1 VNAPADPLTAQP
13 DPLKGL
19 DLSLVSLFAGLALAE
34 EVQRRMAAEGFDDA
48 RFGHGFVF
56 QHLVAGPLPIGDLAR
71 AMDVTQQ
78 RASKATA
85 ELEALGYVRR
95 EPDPADARVRR
106 IALTQRGWGAIEA
119 ARRARASILEH
130 LRERLGPERV
140 AAAEALLCD
149 VLRETG
155 ADAAVQA
162 RRVRLPG

>member
-1 VNAPADPLTAQP
+1 METRADPLAANP
-13 DPLKGL
+13 DPLEGL
-19 DLSLVSLFAGLALAE
+19 DLSLAALFAGLALAE
-34 EVQRRMAAEGFDDA
+34 EVQGRLAVEGFDDA

-56 QHLVAGPLPIGDLAR
+56 QHLVAGPVTIGDLAR

-85 ELEALGYVRR
+85 ELEELGYVRR

-106 IALTQRGWGAIEA
+106 SALTERGWGAIEA
-119 ARRARASILEH
+119 ARRARAAVVDE
-130 LRERLGPERV
+130 LRERLGGERID
-140 AAAEALLCD
+140 AAEALLRD

>member
-1 VNAPADPLTAQP
+1 VDQVSTDPLQA
-13 DPLKGL
+13 L
-19 DLSLVSLFAGLALAE
+19 DLSLVSLFAGLSLAE
-34 EVQRRMAAEGFDDA
+34 EVQRRMAADGFDDA
-48 RFGHGFVF
+48 RFAHGFVF
-56 QHLVAGPLPIGDLAR
+56 QHLVSGPLPIGDLAR

-106 IALTQRGWGAIEA
+106 IALTERGWSAIES
-119 ARRARASILEH
+119 ARRARAAVLGE
-130 LRERLGPERV
+130 LRERLGADRV
-140 AAAEALLCD
+140 AAAEQLLRD

-155 ADAAVQA
+155 ADAAVSA

>member
-1 VNAPADPLTAQP
+1 MSP
-13 DPLKGL
+13 DPLQRL
-19 DLSLVSLFAGLALAE
+19 DLSLAAMLVGLALAE
-34 EVQRRMAAEGFDDA
+34 DVQRRLAADGFADA

-106 IALTQRGWGAIEA
+106 IALTERAEAVIEA
-119 ARRARASILEH
+119 ARRARASILDDLRARLGAERVEAAEEL
-130 LRERLGPERV
+130 LRE
-140 AAAEALLCD
+140 

-155 ADAAVQA
+155 ADAAVSA
-162 RRVRLPG
+162 RRVRLPS

>member
-1 VNAPADPLTAQP
+1 MEVPLEQ
-13 DPLKGL
+13 L

-34 EVQRRMAAEGFDDA
+34 EVQARLAAEGFGDA

-56 QHLVAGPLPIGDLAR
+56 QHLVEGPLPIGELAR

-95 EPDPADARVRR
+95 EGDPGDARVRR
-106 IALTQRGWGAIEA
+106 IALTERGEAVIAA
-119 ARRARASILEH
+119 ARRARAAVVGE
-130 LRERLGPERV
+130 LRERLGAARV
-140 AAAEALLCD
+140 EAAEALLRD

-155 ADAAVQA
+155 AEPAIRA

>member
-1 VNAPADPLTAQP
+1 VNQVTTSDAAPLE
-13 DPLKGL
+13 GL
-19 DLSLVSLFAGLALAE
+19 DLSLLSLFAGLALAE
-34 EVQRRMAAEGFDDA
+34 EVQRRLAAEGFADA

-95 EPDPADARVRR
+95 EPDPEDARVRR
-106 IALTQRGWGAIEA
+106 IALTERGWGAIEA
-119 ARRARASILEH
+119 ARRARASLLAE
-130 LRERLGPERV
+130 LVDRLGADRV
-140 AAAEALLCD
+140 GAAEALLRE
-149 VLRETG
+149 VLRATG
-155 ADAAVQA
+155 ADAAVSA

>member
-1 VNAPADPLTAQP
+1 MIQVSP
-13 DPLKGL
+13 DPLERL
-19 DLSLVSLFAGLALAE
+19 DLSLAAMLVGLALAE
-34 EVQRRMAAEGFDDA
+34 DVQRRLAADGFADA

-85 ELEALGYVRR
+85 ELEALGYLRR

-106 IALTQRGWGAIEA
+106 IALTERGQAVIEA
-119 ARRARASILEH
+119 SRRARASILDDLRARLGAERVEAAEEL
-130 LRERLGPERV
+130 LRE
-140 AAAEALLCD
+140 

-155 ADAAVQA
+155 ADAAVSA
-162 RRVRLPG
+162 RRVRLPS

>member
-1 VNAPADPLTAQP
+1 VYQVDIDL
-13 DPLKGL
+13 DRL
-19 DLSLVSLFAGLALAE
+19 DLSLVSLFAGLGLAE
-34 EVQRRMAAEGFDDA
+34 EVQKRLAAEGFDDA

-78 RASKATA
+78 RASKASA

-106 IALTQRGWGAIEA
+106 IALTERGQAAIEA
-119 ARRARASILEH
+119 ARRARAAVVGE
-130 LRERLGPERV
+130 LREKLGVARV
-140 AAAEALLCD
+140 EAAEELLRE

-155 ADAAVQA
+155 VEPAIRA

>member
-1 VNAPADPLTAQP
+1 M
-13 DPLKGL
+13 
-19 DLSLVSLFAGLALAE
+19 DLSLTSLFAGLALAE
-34 EVQRRMAAEGFDDA
+34 EVQRRIAAEGFDDA

-56 QHLVAGPLPIGDLAR
+56 QHLVGGPVAIGDLAR

-85 ELEALGYVRR
+85 ELEELGYVRR

-106 IALTQRGWGAIEA
+106 IALTERGWGAIEA
-119 ARRARASILEH
+119 ARRARAAVVGK
-130 LRERLGPERV
+130 LRERLGADRV
-140 AAAEALLCD
+140 AAAEELLRD

-155 ADAAVQA
+155 AEAAVQA

>member
-1 VNAPADPLTAQP
+1 VIQVSP
-13 DPLKGL
+13 DPLERL
-19 DLSLVSLFAGLALAE
+19 DLSLAAMLVGLALAE
-34 EVQRRMAAEGFDDA
+34 DVQRRLAADGFADA

-106 IALTQRGWGAIEA
+106 IALTERGQAVIEA
-119 ARRARASILEH
+119 SRRARASILDDLRARLGAERVEAAEEL
-130 LRERLGPERV
+130 LRE
-140 AAAEALLCD
+140 

-155 ADAAVQA
+155 ADAAVSA
-162 RRVRLPG
+162 RRVRLPS

>member
-1 VNAPADPLTAQP
+1 VSP
-13 DPLKGL
+13 DPLERL
-19 DLSLVSLFAGLALAE
+19 DLSLAAMFVGLALAE
-34 EVQRRMAAEGFDDA
+34 EVQRRLAADGFADA

-106 IALTQRGWGAIEA
+106 IALTERGQAVIEA
-119 ARRARASILEH
+119 SRRARASILDDLRARLGAERIEAAEEL
-130 LRERLGPERV
+130 LRE
-140 AAAEALLCD
+140 

-155 ADAAVQA
+155 ADAAVSA
-162 RRVRLPG
+162 RRVRLPS

>member
-1 VNAPADPLTAQP
+1 MEVPLEQ
-13 DPLKGL
+13 L

-34 EVQRRMAAEGFDDA
+34 EVQARLAAEGFADA

-56 QHLVAGPLPIGDLAR
+56 QHLVGGPLPIGELAH

-95 EPDPADARVRR
+95 EGDPGDARVRR
-106 IALTQRGWGAIEA
+106 VALTERGEAVIAA
-119 ARRARASILEH
+119 ARRARAAVVAE
-130 LRERLGPERV
+130 LRERLGAARV
-140 AAAEALLCD
+140 EAAEALLRD

-155 ADAAVQA
+155 AEPAIRA

>member
-1 VNAPADPLTAQP
+1 VDQVSP
-13 DPLKGL
+13 DPLERL
-19 DLSLVSLFAGLALAE
+19 DLSLAAMFVGLALAE
-34 EVQRRMAAEGFDDA
+34 EVQRRLAADGFADA

-56 QHLVAGPLPIGDLAR
+56 QHLVAGALPIGDLAR

-106 IALTQRGWGAIEA
+106 IALTERGQAVIEA
-119 ARRARASILEH
+119 SRRARASILDDLRARLGAERVEAAEEL
-130 LRERLGPERV
+130 LRE
-140 AAAEALLCD
+140 

-155 ADAAVQA
+155 ADAAVSA
-162 RRVRLPG
+162 RRVRLPS

>member
-1 VNAPADPLTAQP
+1 LQR
-13 DPLKGL
+13 L
-19 DLSLVSLFAGLALAE
+19 DLSLAAMFVGLALAE
-34 EVQRRMAAEGFDDA
+34 DVQRRLAADGFADA

-106 IALTQRGWGAIEA
+106 IALTERAEAVIEA
-119 ARRARASILEH
+119 ARRARASILDDLRARLGAERVEAAEEL
-130 LRERLGPERV
+130 LRE
-140 AAAEALLCD
+140 

-155 ADAAVQA
+155 ADAAVSA
-162 RRVRLPG
+162 RRVRLPS

>member
-1 VNAPADPLTAQP
+1 VNQDASLEQ
-13 DPLKGL
+13 L

-34 EVQRRMAAEGFDDA
+34 EVQRRLAAEGFEDV

-56 QHLVAGPLPIGDLAR
+56 QHLVGGPLPIGDLAR

-106 IALTQRGWGAIEA
+106 IALTERGRAAIEA
-119 ARRARASILEH
+119 ARWARAALVDE
-130 LRERLGPERV
+130 LRQRLGAERV
-140 AAAEALLCD
+140 AAAEALLRD

-155 ADAAVQA
+155 AESAIRA

>member
-1 VNAPADPLTAQP
+1 VNQVTTSDAAPLE
-13 DPLKGL
+13 GL
-19 DLSLVSLFAGLALAE
+19 DLSLLSLFAGLALAE
-34 EVQRRMAAEGFDDA
+34 EVQRRLAAEGFADA

-95 EPDPADARVRR
+95 EPDPEDARVRR
-106 IALTQRGWGAIEA
+106 IALTERGWGAIEA
-119 ARRARASILEH
+119 ARRARASLLAE
-130 LRERLGPERV
+130 LVDRLGADRV
-140 AAAEALLCD
+140 GAAEALLRE
-149 VLRETG
+149 VLWATG
-155 ADAAVQA
+155 ADAAVSA

>member
-1 VNAPADPLTAQP
+1 VDQVDDFL
-13 DPLKGL
+13 DGL
-19 DLSLVSLFAGLALAE
+19 DLSLTSLFAGLALAE
-34 EVQRRMAAEGFDDA
+34 EVQRRLAAEGFDDA

-56 QHLVAGPLPIGDLAR
+56 QHLVAGPLAIGDLAR

-106 IALTQRGWGAIEA
+106 IALTERGCAAIEA
-119 ARRARASILEH
+119 ARRARASILDH
-130 LRERLGPERV
+130 LRERLGAGRV
-140 AAAEALLCD
+140 AAAEELLRD

-155 ADAAVQA
+155 ADAAVSA
-162 RRVRLPG
+162 RRVRLPS

>member
-1 VNAPADPLTAQP
+1 METPTDPLTAAA
-13 DPLKGL
+13 DPLQGL
-19 DLSLVSLFAGLALAE
+19 DFSLAALFAGLALAE
-34 EVQRRMAAEGFDDA
+34 QVQERLAAEGFADA

-56 QHLVAGPLPIGDLAR
+56 QHLVGGPLAIGDLAR

-95 EPDPADARVRR
+95 EVDPGDARVRR
-106 IALTQRGWGAIEA
+106 IALTERGWGAIEA
-119 ARRARASILEH
+119 ARRARAAVVGE
-130 LRERLGPERV
+130 LRARLGGERV
-140 AAAEALLCD
+140 DAAEELLRD

-155 ADAAVQA
+155 AAAEVQA

>member
-1 VNAPADPLTAQP
+1 VEDVR
-13 DPLKGL
+13 L

-34 EVQRRMAAEGFDDA
+34 EVQRRLAAEGFEDL

-56 QHLVAGPLPIGDLAR
+56 QHLVAGPVTIGDLAR

-85 ELEALGYVRR
+85 ELEALGYMARAT
-95 EPDPADARVRR
+95 DPGDARVRR
-106 IALTQRGWGAIEA
+106 VGLTARGEAAIAA
-119 ARRARASILEH
+119 ARRARAAVVGD
-130 LRERLGPERV
+130 LRKRLGAERV
-140 AAAEALLCD
+140 DAAEELLHD

-155 ADAAVQA
+155 AEPAIRA

>member
-1 VNAPADPLTAQP
+1 VSSDPLER
-13 DPLKGL
+13 L
-19 DLSLVSLFAGLALAE
+19 DLSLAAMFVGLALAE
-34 EVQRRMAAEGFDDA
+34 EVQRRLAADGFADA

-106 IALTQRGWGAIEA
+106 IALTERGQAVIEA
-119 ARRARASILEH
+119 SRRARASILDDLRARLGAERVEAAEEL
-130 LRERLGPERV
+130 LRE
-140 AAAEALLCD
+140 

-155 ADAAVQA
+155 ADAAVSA
-162 RRVRLPG
+162 RRVRLPS

>member
-1 VNAPADPLTAQP
+1 VDQVNPQADPVDA
-13 DPLKGL
+13 L
-19 DLSLVSLFAGLALAE
+19 DLSLASLFAGLALAE
-34 EVQRRMAAEGFDDA
+34 EVQRRLAAEGFDDA

-56 QHLVAGPLPIGDLAR
+56 QHLVAGPLAIGDLAR

-106 IALTQRGWGAIEA
+106 IALTERGWAAIEA
-119 ARRARASILEH
+119 ARRARASILDE
-130 LRERLGPERV
+130 LRARLGAERV
-140 AAAEALLCD
+140 AGAEELLRD

-155 ADAAVQA
+155 ADAAVAA
-162 RRVRLPG
+162 RRVRLPS

>member
-1 VNAPADPLTAQP
+1 VEDVS
-13 DPLKGL
+13 L

-34 EVQRRMAAEGFDDA
+34 EVQRRLAAEGFEDL

-56 QHLVAGPLPIGDLAR
+56 QHLVAGPVTIGDLAR

-85 ELEALGYVRR
+85 ELEALEYVARAAH
-95 EPDPADARVRR
+95 PGDARVRR
-106 IALTQRGWGAIEA
+106 VGLTARGEAAIAA
-119 ARRARASILEH
+119 ARRARAAVVGEV
-130 LRERLGPERV
+130 RERLGAERV
-140 AAAEALLCD
+140 DAAEQLLND

-155 ADAAVQA
+155 AEPAIRA

>member
-1 VNAPADPLTAQP
+1 VNQVSSDPLER
-13 DPLKGL
+13 L
-19 DLSLVSLFAGLALAE
+19 DLSLAAMFVGLALAE
-34 EVQRRMAAEGFDDA
+34 EVQRRLAADGFADA

-106 IALTQRGWGAIEA
+106 IALTERGQAVIEA
-119 ARRARASILEH
+119 SRRARASILDDLRARLGAERIEAAEEL
-130 LRERLGPERV
+130 LRE
-140 AAAEALLCD
+140 

-155 ADAAVQA
+155 ADAAVSA
-162 RRVRLPG
+162 RRVRLPS